1 MTPTDDDDWGVKVE
15 DFDDEDNTPAP
26 LVHRGVLN
34 PSHFSLL
41 MPNHLNRN
49 PRPDKPPLL

>member
-1 MTPTDDDDWGVKVE
+1 VTPTDDDDWGVKVE